1 MNSLPLWKR
10 NPMETDYSLKERN
23 TFHFNIH
30 AAAYSEISHPEKIRE
45 LIPQTPGEFAPVLII
60 GEGSNLLFRDDYQGH
75 IIRSTDTSIEI
86 ISESEDDVLVRAA
99 SGVKWD
105 DFVQFA
111 VDKGYGGI
119 ENLSWIPGTVGAC
132 PIQNIGAYGVEVKDS
147 IEYVEGLYLDTG
159 EVFHL
164 EKASCLFGYRDSIF
178 KHELRGRVFISH
190 VTFRLSLNPIYH
202 LDYGALKTR
211 VESKGAI
218 NLSTIRESVIEIRK
232 EKLPEPEVIGNAGS
246 FFKNPVIPETHLSL
260 IQQDYPE
267 IPFYELGE
275 GYKIPAAW
283 LIDTAGWKGYR
294 QGDAGVHAHQALVL
308 VNYGNATPSEVLD
321 LAENICRDIKHKF
334 GIELEMEVTI
344 V

>member
-1 MNSLPLWKR
+1 
-10 NPMETDYSLKERN
+10 METNYSLKERN
-23 TFHFNIH
+23 TFHFNIN
-30 AAAYSEISHPEKIRE
+30 AAAYSEISHPKMIQEIIMQEPRKF
-45 LIPQTPGEFAPVLII
+45 TPILII
-60 GEGSNLLFRDDYQGH
+60 GEGSNLLFRDAYRGH
-75 IIRSTDTSIEI
+75 VIRSIDTSIEVL
-86 ISESEDDVLVRAA
+86 SEHNNDVLVRAA

-105 DFVQFA
+105 DFVQFT
-111 VDKGYGGI
+111 VDNGYGGI
-119 ENLSWIPGTVGAC
+119 ENLSWIPGTVGAS
-132 PIQNIGAYGVEVKDS
+132 PIQNIGAYGIEVKDS
-147 IEYVEGLYLDTG
+147 IEYVEGLYLNTG
-159 EVFHL
+159 EVFFL

-190 VTFRLSLNPIYH
+190 VTFRLSSNPSYH

-232 EKLPEPEVIGNAGS
+232 EKLPDPDTIGNAGS

-267 IPFYELGE
+267 IPFYELKE
-275 GYKIPAAW
+275 GYKIPAGW

-294 QGDAGVHAHQALVL
+294 QGDAGVHTHQALVL
-308 VNYGNATPSEVLD
+308 VNYGNAEPSEVLD